1 VLGAGRDP
9 AALVDAL
16 LAEARLHAPPAPS
29 TVYLG
34 GGTPTFLPPGE
45 LSRLLDGLD
54 KQTGFRSSASEVSAE
69 CNPESLSQETA
80 AALVAGGVTRL
91 SLGIQSLRDETLTFL
106 GRPHNRDQALA
117 AYDIARAAQP
127 RSLGLDLI
135 YAVPG
140 LSTEAWRA
148 DLATALGL
156 GPDHLSAYA
165 LTWEEGTALRSR
177 QGQPGHHPASET
189 VELEQF
195 WLTRELAWEAGLDA
209 YEVSNFA
216 RSGHECAHNV
226 NYWRNGAYIG
236 LGPSAV
242 SRWKTRR
249 WGNQRDLQAWSS
261 ALAAERPTP
270 PAWEEELAPRARLGE
285 SWWLGLRLA
294 SGVCPAAL
302 RESVGL
308 SEAEDTCLPKAR
320 ALLDQGLLEEVPPAE
335 LPPAELPPA
344 ELPPAELPPAE
355 LPPAEL
361 PPAELPPAELPP
373 AELPPVELP
382 PVELPPVELPPAEL
396 PPAELPPVELPPVEL
411 PPAELPP
418 GQPQPTE
425 LPPAALPPLDPPPR
439 LRLSRRGLP
448 LADAIGREFLE
459 LPSATDS

>member
-1 VLGAGRDP
+1 MWASPVKESARSNKKPCASSTESWERTSPRPPGTPLYLHIPFCQTLCPYCDFYSVLGAGRDP

-165 LTWEEGTALRSR
+165 LTWEEGT
-177 QGQPGHHPASET
+177 GTFEDEGT
-189 VELEQF
+189 
-195 WLTRELAWEAGLDA
+195 D
-209 YEVSNFA
+209 
-216 RSGHECAHNV
+216 
-226 NYWRNGAYIG
+226 
-236 LGPSAV
+236 AV
-242 SRWKTRR
+242 S
-249 WGNQRDLQAWSS
+249 
-261 ALAAERPTP
+261 
-270 PAWEEELAPRARLGE
+270 
-285 SWWLGLRLA
+285 
-294 SGVCPAAL
+294 
-302 RESVGL
+302 
-308 SEAEDTCLPKAR
+308 
-320 ALLDQGLLEEVPPAE
+320 
-335 LPPAELPPA
+335 
-344 ELPPAELPPAE
+344 
-355 LPPAEL
+355 
-361 PPAELPPAELPP
+361 
-373 AELPPVELP
+373 
-382 PVELPPVELPPAEL
+382 
-396 PPAELPPVELPPVEL
+396 
-411 PPAELPP
+411 PP
-418 GQPQPTE
+418 GGNG
-425 LPPAALPPLDPPPR
+425 PAGPPP
-439 LRLSRRGLP
+439 G
-448 LADAIGREFLE
+448 G
-459 LPSATDS
+459 